1 MKPIKSNT
9 IKTIIIITLTNLMIC
24 NIFDPNSKYSLDMI
38 STYENYNIKLKNN
51 NFETFRFSDNQNNS
65 KSFLKSIT
73 NDIDTGVKS
82 LNSTSNQVMIEKINK
97 FNIAEEMIALKDD
110 YIINKS
116 KHLYDKIIEFS
127 NNYVKHFNY
136 TNTEISKGSIGD
148 FIMKESFNSENLFKN
163 RNMTMEEL
171 IGHIRNKDI

>member
-1 MKPIKSNT
+1 
-9 IKTIIIITLTNLMIC
+9 
-24 NIFDPNSKYSLDMI
+24 
-38 STYENYNIKLKNN
+38 
-51 NFETFRFSDNQNNS
+51 
-65 KSFLKSIT
+65 
-73 NDIDTGVKS
+73 
-82 LNSTSNQVMIEKINK
+82 MIEKINK